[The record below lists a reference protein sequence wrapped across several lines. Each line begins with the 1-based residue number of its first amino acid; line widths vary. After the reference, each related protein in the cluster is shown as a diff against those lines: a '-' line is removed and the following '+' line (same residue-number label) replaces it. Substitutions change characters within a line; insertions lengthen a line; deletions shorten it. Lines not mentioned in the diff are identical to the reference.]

1 MDTITADGLH
11 QPKHI
16 KNLFGIKSDGASGA
30 SSDSNIGRTVVVVG
44 AAVPATTT
52 KTTTKTPSRRLTPRK
67 SVIMRVADVETM
79 LRYQLFLLSSY
90 MEFMDDMRID
100 DDVDVEGK
108 KAGSEAAAA
117 AAQEA
122 VVYGDARILRRLPK
136 HVRNLSR
143 HVNRLLANC
152 DREQRE
158 IGSAKKPWLS
168 DRVREELSCLD
179 KMLGIES
186 D

>member
-1 MDTITADGLH
+1 
-11 QPKHI
+11 
-16 KNLFGIKSDGASGA
+16 
-30 SSDSNIGRTVVVVG
+30 
-44 AAVPATTT
+44 
-52 KTTTKTPSRRLTPRK
+52 
-67 SVIMRVADVETM
+67 MRVADVETM

-108 KAGSEAAAA
+108 KAGLEAAAA

-152 DREQRE
+152 DRERE
-158 IGSAKKPWLS
+158 SGAKPRLS

>member
-1 MDTITADGLH
+1 MDTITADSSH

-16 KNLFGIKSDGASGA
+16 KNLFGIKSAG
-30 SSDSNIGRTVVVVG
+30 DSNIGCTLDG
-44 AAVPATTT
+44 AALPTTPT
-52 KTTTKTPSRRLTPRK
+52 TPSRRFAPRK
-67 SVIMRVADVETM
+67 STMRVADVEAM

-90 MEFMDDMRID
+90 MEFMDDMKID
-100 DDVDVEGK
+100 DDVEGAVGHE
-108 KAGSEAAAA
+108 AGVEAAAA
-117 AAQEA
+117 AAEEA

-152 DREQRE
+152 DDQR
-158 IGSAKKPWLS
+158 GSRSKPRLS